1 MKRCLAFLV
10 GFFVFTGTAL
20 GAFPE
25 VKVQKINERV
35 YALLG
40 PTDVPNKAN
49 GGYIN
54 NNLVILG
61 EKGVILV
68 DAGSHHAVARHI
80 LAALRGVTD
89 KPVTHVLI
97 THAHSDHH
105 LGLSAFP
112 GAQVISTETC
122 ARTIAARGRGMVN
135 WMKGRSGLDLAST
148 KPVVPQT
155 TLPAGTRQTMRIDG
169 VQVELIAAAKAH
181 TDGDMIVWLPED
193 KVLASGDIL
202 VSGINPNFGDGDL
215 KSWIRV
221 AQDILELPFE
231 TVLPGHGPLM
241 NREDVK
247 EFTGLIGDFYR
258 TVESVYKAGGAES
271 DIRNKLD
278 LSRWQRLER
287 FDDMMGHNINTV
299 WLQVEADNF

>member
-1 MKRCLAFLV
+1 MKRYLALLV
-10 GFFVFTGTAL
+10 SFFAFTGTAL

-40 PTDVPNKAN
+40 PTDVPNKVN

-54 NNLVILG
+54 NNLAILG

-68 DAGSHHAVARHI
+68 DAGSHRAAAEHI

-89 KPVTHVLI
+89 KPVTYVLI
-97 THAHSDHH
+97 THAHADHH

-122 ARTIAARGRGMVN
+122 AKTIAARGHGMVN
-135 WMKGRSGLDLAST
+135 WMKGRSGLDLAGT

-155 TLPAGTRQTMRIDG
+155 TIAAGTRQAMRVDG
-169 VQVELIAAAKAH
+169 VQVELIAPAKAH

-193 KVLASGDIL
+193 KALASGDIL
-202 VSGINPNFGDGDL
+202 VSGICPSRDL
-215 KSWIRV
+215 I
-221 AQDILELPFE
+221 
-231 TVLPGHGPLM
+231 
-241 NREDVK
+241 
-247 EFTGLIGDFYR
+247 
-258 TVESVYKAGGAES
+258 
-271 DIRNKLD
+271 
-278 LSRWQRLER
+278 
-287 FDDMMGHNINTV
+287 
-299 WLQVEADNF
+299 